1 VSNRSGFFGS
11 DSIRPFDVDAVE
23 RDLKAKKFKT
33 KDLELA
39 VRQALDP
46 SLLDEEEDDEDEEE
60 DEQEE
65 EEEEEVPSKATQSRV
80 GRKGKA
86 ETNKKSKKSNGS
98 KTNHKMDVDNEDDV
112 KAEKAP
118 VKRRSRIIEEDDDND
133 VSEGHNHDRPAK
145 MVSIV

>member
-65 EEEEEVPSKATQSRV
+65 EEEEEVPSKATQSRG